1 MAVKKTKATKYVVL
15 RGAEATGPFTVVG
28 SWTTNGQNAAKKAAA
43 RAENEAERDPES
55 AFFVAVPASSF
66 YPQKP
71 VLELTITFPTLEEEE
86 AGEEPSAE
94 DEPED
99 VPVSTQEPDE
109 IEIDPLLEEDAEFEE
124 LEFDEAPIP

>member
-15 RGAEATGPFTVVG
+15 RGADPIGPFSIVG
-28 SWTTNGQNAAKKAAA
+28 TWTTNGQNAAKKAAA

-86 AGEEPSAE
+86 AGETADAEAE
-94 DEPED
+94 DAEEEAAPEEEPED
-99 VPVSTQEPDE
+99 
-109 IEIDPLLEEDAEFEE
+109 IDPLLEEEAEFED
-124 LEFDEAPIP
+124 EFEIEEAPIP